1 MTEYFQI
8 PFKTFK
14 ISLDYA
20 KPSQK
25 ALLLAKKYGFLPYMV
40 ERYIK
45 MLNDLEEV
53 EALLRM
59 TGQGLP
65 KSIRCNTL
73 KINCDRLK
81 ERLESKN
88 LELREISWF
97 KKGFY
102 VLKGSEKIGYLHEYL
117 FGYYFIQGASS
128 MIPPL
133 ELNPSPTDIVLDM
146 CAAPGGKTTHLAELM
161 GNEGVIVAIE
171 LNRERMKTLRS
182 NISRMGVSNTI
193 LIRTDARKI
202 SVLKEKFSKILLDAP
217 CTGEGLLPIDPTRKT
232 KTKLEDLYRTASRQ
246 IKLIKAAIEALAP
259 GGELVYS
266 TCSIAPEENEFV
278 INEVLNM
285 FDNIKLGEL
294 SVIPSFGVKGFTEVF
309 GTRLNSDISK
319 CYRIFPHKHEM
330 EGFFI
335 CKIVKI

>member
-14 ISLDYA
+14 IALEYA

-25 ALLLAKKYGFLPYMV
+25 AILLARKYGFLPYIV

-53 EALLRM
+53 EALLKM
-59 TGQGLP
+59 AGQGLP

-73 KINCDRLK
+73 KISCNELK

-88 LELREISWF
+88 VKLREISWY

-102 VLKGSEKIGYLHEYL
+102 VLEGSEKIGYLHEYL
-117 FGYYFIQGASS
+117 FGYYFIQGAPS

-133 ELNPSPTDIVLDM
+133 ELNPTSSDIVLDM

-161 GNEGVIVAIE
+161 RNKGVIVATE

-182 NISRMGVSNTI
+182 NISRMGVTNTVLLRI
-193 LIRTDARKI
+193 DARKL
-202 SVLKEKFSKILLDAP
+202 SMLKEVFSKILLDAP

-232 KTKLEDLYRTASRQ
+232 RTKLEDLYEMASRQ
-246 IKLIKAAIEALAP
+246 IELIKAAIEALAP

-278 INEVLNM
+278 INEILNM
-285 FDNIKLGEL
+285 FDNVKIGEL
-294 SVIPSFGVKGFTEVF
+294 NIISKFGVKGFVDIF
-309 GTRLNSDISK
+309 GIKLNSDLSK
-319 CYRIFPHKHEM
+319 CYRIFPHKHGM

-335 CKIVKI
+335 CKIIKA